1 MPLPGMLAIG
11 FLEEDNPSKA
21 YFRFMPIGVLE
32 NERLRVPEELE
43 GKYPDDGFIRI
54 VPDKNEMMDFKN
66 RMRGLGGYCALDLR
80 RYPNENEKIR
90 ANKNYGAA
98 NEVNASIVYSDV
110 IARVPADR
118 ALQVLDAQYVFVGE
132 EVTLRT
138 GIPGTEYVLL
148 QREET
153 LMGPWE
159 WREDREM
166 AGCIVLRHAD
176 GIPYKTMPRQEAAD
190 CLFTIGYHGTS
201 YELLTKPDLFGVGE
215 RLLQKAEA
223 PEMEPQRAMEAPE
236 VPEPV
241 EIPETMGTPEIPE
254 APEPPGES
262 IREEP
267 PAAKPEAA
275 RQPRAIR
282 DRVNFREQVL
292 QAQSGIN
299 PRRGRSLPEIVD
311 EQWRRSRYEQL
322 GHPVPPEASGRPVL
336 SPIDHAVGAVM
347 EAWSIPEA
355 RGGLL
360 KGLLQDEEL
369 RDSLMEALGIH
380 AEQMD
385 RSADER
391 MDEMQA
397 EKLRLIADID
407 ALRIRRA
414 DMKQELMEDLR
425 RAHKHDF
432 EVLSQR
438 NQVLK
443 EEIECNKAVARE
455 AEKAAQ
461 AAQRLLSRESDKLLD
476 KMVEQAAAARAVQ
489 RILESAYN
497 GPQSHPEL
505 YQPSAG
511 ELLSDLR
518 VQLDAAGFGMSN
530 DQAVCML
537 LSLASG
543 GLVVISGPAG
553 CGKSK
558 LVRSLAHAL
567 GLTRENGRFLQAT
580 HAKDDRVE
588 GFLDRM
594 DGLTPSLLLLD
605 DANMPDVSGAMEE
618 AVRLSERAQAM
629 ELPLLIVLTVQ
640 DAPEGLALSAR
651 LLGRAFFLRM
661 DAPAPDHAW
670 KPAPITNPSAQR
682 AVALSSLRQILA
694 PGQDVPGMIEERLE
708 RLRKALEE
716 IGYRLDRR
724 TLNET
729 WSFCSRMARMSRLQ
743 EADIL
748 DLALCQRVLPAMLAG
763 MELKQLIK
771 LPELLC
777 DMPRCMALMDTPL
790 PLPPL

>member
-1 MPLPGMLAIG
+1 
-11 FLEEDNPSKA
+11 
-21 YFRFMPIGVLE
+21 
-32 NERLRVPEELE
+32 
-43 GKYPDDGFIRI
+43 
-54 VPDKNEMMDFKN
+54 
-66 RMRGLGGYCALDLR
+66 MRDWGYCALDLR

-215 RLLQKAEA
+215 RLLQKADA
-223 PEMEPQRAMEAPE
+223 PEMEPQRDMEAPE

-241 EIPETMGTPEIPE
+241 EIPETMGTPEVPK
-254 APEPPGES
+254 PRNLPG
-262 IREEP
+262 IDPGR
-267 PAAKPEAA
+267 AAGAKPGQ
-275 RQPRAIR
+275 RGSQAIR
-282 DRVNFREQVL
+282 DRVNFREQAL
-292 QAQSGIN
+292 QAQSASIPGG
-299 PRRGRSLPEIVD
+299 PFPPEIVD
-311 EQWRRSRYEQL
+311 EQWRRSLRAAWASRA
-322 GHPVPPEASGRPVL
+322 PEASGRPVL

-553 CGKSK
+553 CG
-558 LVRSLAHAL
+558 
-567 GLTRENGRFLQAT
+567 
-580 HAKDDRVE
+580 
-588 GFLDRM
+588 
-594 DGLTPSLLLLD
+594 
-605 DANMPDVSGAMEE
+605 
-618 AVRLSERAQAM
+618 RASWCA
-629 ELPLLIVLTVQ
+629 
-640 DAPEGLALSAR
+640 
-651 LLGRAFFLRM
+651 
-661 DAPAPDHAW
+661 AW
-670 KPAPITNPSAQR
+670 P
-682 AVALSSLRQILA
+682 
-694 PGQDVPGMIEERLE
+694 
-708 RLRKALEE
+708 
-716 IGYRLDRR
+716 
-724 TLNET
+724 
-729 WSFCSRMARMSRLQ
+729 
-743 EADIL
+743 
-748 DLALCQRVLPAMLAG
+748 MLWG
-763 MELKQLIK
+763 
-771 LPELLC
+771 
-777 DMPRCMALMDTPL
+777 
-790 PLPPL
+790 